1 MTGTASLTPASPS
14 VVILPAEIDQ
24 ANASAV
30 SDLLAA
36 QFGTDAVVIADMAA
50 TTYCDSSGVRA
61 LLRACRDS
69 RAGGCDLRLVLPD
82 PSVLRILMVLGL
94 DQVLPI
100 YPSLTEALAGRSAQ
114 PVSEDSESVAGR

>member
-36 QFGTDAVVIADMAA
+36 QFGPGLVVIADLAA

-61 LLRACRDS
+61 LLRACRDA
-69 RAGGCDLRLVLPD
+69 RDGGCDLRLVLPD
-82 PSVLRILMVLGL
+82 PNVLRILTVLGFDRL
-94 DQVLPI
+94 LPI
-100 YPSLTEALAGRSAQ
+100 YPSLAKALGDGGSPR
-114 PVSEDSESVAGR
+114 VSEDPDSVTGR